1 MKRPKIIRD
10 KFESGSIKDLIE
22 LEELYSYIGEI
33 GESNERQGFRR
44 GALFIMS
51 MVGGYVITKKVMNK
65 REQ

>member
-33 GESNERQGFRR
+33 GDANERQGFRN

-51 MVGGYVITKKVMNK
+51 MVGGYVIAKRIANK
-65 REQ
+65 RER